1 MMNPLDNRPGSKG
14 SRTLPRVL
22 LGLLALSCV
31 GIASEL
37 LLLDHYEGWRQWIPL
52 AALTAI
58 FANSIAV
65 LATPS
70 SPLLGVY
77 FHVKGNLEFELELH
91 PTVKGWEK
99 IWNVMK
105 GAFPALAP
113 LSMAQLGLL
122 GLIAA
127 RAHPSFRR
135 PRPAN
140 IQNEERG
147 SS

>member
-1 MMNPLDNRPGSKG
+1 
-14 SRTLPRVL
+14 LPRVL

-70 SPLLGVY
+70 SPLLKLLQWLAVALLVVGGLGVY